1 MKSMTK
7 LGAVLFAV
15 FTTSASYGGEQPHG
29 VADVDVVIKQNPR
42 RRAVTDAGGNFALNT
57 LPPGSYTLT
66 FRAAKAKDT
75 KSQTTN
81 KVTVATSYSIK
92 IDGTKR
98 SVNQN
103 GLTSDKI
110 MAGIDVRIEVGANA
124 KVRGQVAA
132 GALKKMVW
140 ISQEPGSHIP
150 GHWAEAGS
158 AEAAAHPNSIHG
170 ADDMRDLMNRN
181 PNMRDPAMGGPPQPP
196 GR

>member
-1 MKSMTK
+1 MKRMTK
-7 LGAVLFAV
+7 FGVLLSFAAL
-15 FTTSASYGGEQPHG
+15 TTSASYGGEQPHG
-29 VADVDVVIKQNPR
+29 VAGVDVVIKQNPTKH
-42 RRAVTDAGGNFALNT
+42 AVTDAGGNFALNT

-75 KSQTTN
+75 KSPTTN

-92 IDGTKR
+92 IDGAKR

-103 GLTSDKI
+103 GLTSDKL

-158 AEAAAHPNSIHG
+158 AEAAAHPNAVHS
-170 ADDMRDLMNRN
+170 AEDMRDLMNRN
-181 PNMRDPAMGGPPQPP
+181 PNMTDPLGPGGPP
-196 GR
+196 R

>member
-1 MKSMTK
+1 MTK
-7 LGAVLFAV
+7 FGVVLSFAAL
-15 FTTSASYGGEQPHG
+15 TTSASYGGEQPHG
-29 VADVDVVIKQNPR
+29 VAGVDVVIKQNPSE
-42 RRAVTDAGGNFALNT
+42 RAVTDAGGNFALNT
-57 LPPGSYTLT
+57 LPPGSHTLT

-75 KSQTTN
+75 KSPATN

-98 SVNQN
+98 SVNQS
-103 GLTSDKI
+103 GLTSDKL

-124 KVRGQVAA
+124 KIRGQVAA

-140 ISQEPGSHIP
+140 IPKETGSNIS

-158 AEAAAHPNSIHG
+158 AEARAHPSTIHS
-170 ADDMRDLMNRN
+170 AEDMRDLMNRN
-181 PNMRDPAMGGPPQPP
+181 ANMRDPAMGGPPQPP